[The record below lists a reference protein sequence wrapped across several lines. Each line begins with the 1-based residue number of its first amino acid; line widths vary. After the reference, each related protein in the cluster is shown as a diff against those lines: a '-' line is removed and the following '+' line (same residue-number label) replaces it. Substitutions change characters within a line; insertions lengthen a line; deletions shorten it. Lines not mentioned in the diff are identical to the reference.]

1 MTESK
6 SNIEYKTA
14 FDIFDVQKD
23 NGIELDELGDLLKSF
38 GIEVSNE
45 EKENLFYESC
55 SKDAMTFER
64 KMKFTEFVN
73 MMNKR
78 SKEMDTFDEYVEAF
92 RVFADD
98 DERISVETIDQV
110 LRNLGENITNEEID
124 NFLLEANVKGD
135 GFIEYKE
142 FIRLMLCKEL
152 EP

>member
-6 SNIEYKTA
+6 TNIEYKTA

-23 NGIELDELGDLLKSF
+23 GVIELDELADLLKSF

-55 SKDAMTFER
+55 SKDANTLER
-64 KMKFTEFVN
+64 KMRFTEYVN

-78 SKEMDTFDEYVEAF
+78 SKEMDTFDEYLEAF
-92 RVFADD
+92 RVFAED
-98 DERISVETIDQV
+98 DERISIETVDQV
-110 LRNLGENITNEEID
+110 LRNLGENISSEEID

-135 GFIEYKE
+135 GYIEYKE
-142 FIRLMLCKEL
+142 FIRLMLCKDLEL
-152 EP
+152 

>member
-6 SNIEYKTA
+6 TNIEYKTA

-23 NGIELDELGDLLKSF
+23 NAIELDELGDLLKSF

-55 SKDAMTFER
+55 SKDAMTMER
-64 KMKFTEFVN
+64 KMKFTEFTN

-98 DERISVETIDQV
+98 DEKISIETVDQV
-110 LRNLGENITNEEID
+110 LRNLGENITNKEID
-124 NFLLEANVKGD
+124 TFLLEADVKGE
-135 GFIEYKE
+135 GYIEYRE